1 VPGLRV
7 RLGEQETRQSVEA
20 SSLPRRQ
27 PAQRARHLGENAMMA
42 LRQLVQ
48 WFKCRNGWCGG
59 HVVSGWHG
67 GELWMGWQCDRCGVV
82 RHYAPSER
90 VPTGGKEL

>member
-1 VPGLRV
+1 
-7 RLGEQETRQSVEA
+7 
-20 SSLPRRQ
+20 
-27 PAQRARHLGENAMMA
+27 MMA
-42 LRQLVQ
+42 LRQLVR
-48 WFKCRNGWCGG
+48 WFQCRFHWCGG
-59 HVVSGWHG
+59 HVVSGWHD